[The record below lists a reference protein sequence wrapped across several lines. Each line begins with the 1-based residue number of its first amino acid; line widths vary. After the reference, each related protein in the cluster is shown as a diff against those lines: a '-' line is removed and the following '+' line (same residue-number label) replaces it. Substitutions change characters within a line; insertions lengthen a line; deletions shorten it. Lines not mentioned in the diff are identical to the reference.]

1 MPKCHI
7 CGKASNYSQM
17 VDYNLYSVHPKCEE
31 KKKKEDDNNNNK
43 SILANSKLS
52 YDYKK
57 GLYSCPICKTNN
69 NKDLSKLELR
79 RHLENQHTKEGLID
93 RILLDSF
100 KTGK

>member
-17 VDYNLYSVHPKCEE
+17 VDYNLYSVHSKCEE
-31 KKKKEDDNNNNK
+31 KKKKEDDNN
-43 SILANSKLS
+43 ILTNSKSS

-57 GLYSCPICKTNN
+57 VIYSCPICKTNN
-69 NKDLSKLELR
+69 NKGLSKLELR
-79 RHLENQHTKEGLID
+79 KHLESQHTKEGLID

-100 KTGK
+100 KTSK

>member
-79 RHLENQHTKEGLID
+79 KHLENQHTKEGLID

-100 KTGK
+100 KTSK